1 MTVYQ
6 RIQQLGLQ
14 LPQAP
19 KPVAAYVPWVRT
31 GSLIF
36 ISGQLPISQGTL
48 LAKGIVPDAVT
59 PDDALSLARICGLN
73 LLAILHDATDGD
85 LNRITRVVRLG
96 IFVASAPGFVGQPDV
111 GNGASRLMV
120 DVFGEEIGRHAR
132 AAVGSVAL
140 PLGAPVEVEGVFEV
154 R

>member
-14 LPQAP
+14 LPPAP

-36 ISGQLPISQGTL
+36 ISGQLPLSRGTL
-48 LAKGIVPDAVT
+48 LAKGIVPDDVT
-59 PDDALSLARICGLN
+59 PENARSMARTCGLN
-73 LLAILHDATDGD
+73 LLAVLHDATDGD
-85 LNRITRVVRLG
+85 LDRITRVVRLG
-96 IFVASAPGFVGQPDV
+96 IFVASAPGFEGQPDV